1 MALREHAKQTR
12 TFARRNKLIHHE
24 LIIDAADREWQ
35 SFPQTQG
42 WDGPA
47 MALRE
52 AFDLSR
58 GTAGQGSNSL
68 HIRQFNER
76 VILAALRRLGE
87 ASKADLARYAQLTN
101 NAAGQIVR
109 ELEQQSLIKTLG
121 KRSGSR
127 GQPATLLALNS
138 DGAYAIGVT
147 IGRRSLRSLL
157 VDFHGQVLER
167 RAREQVWPTP
177 DDATA
182 FILESIEAFRA
193 VLAPPTRR
201 RIAGLGIAMPYNMGS
216 WQKELAMP
224 AEAASAWRD
233 LDVVATVAAQV
244 DLPVFAENDGTA
256 AAAAELFRGHGRTI
270 ESFFYVF
277 IGAAIGGGIVTGG
290 DFQRG
295 MHGNAG
301 DVGLMPVAPS
311 KLASAVQPEAGVDVL
326 LSRASVTALLRHLNH
341 SGFAIRTE
349 QELAGALDAARPAIA
364 EWTQDCA
371 DALVVPILSAVRL
384 LDIDTVVIDSDLPPP
399 LVDDLIR
406 TANDHLR
413 RASPEQR
420 AAPTLMHGSIGPE
433 AAAIG
438 AAILPLHLNFSPSRD
453 VLMGH

>member
-1 MALREHAKQTR
+1 MAVREHAGQER
-12 TFARRNKLIHHE
+12 PFVRRNKLIHHE
-24 LIIDAADREWQ
+24 LIIDAKAREWQ
-35 SFPQTQG
+35 TSLNER
-42 WDGPA
+42 DRKCPA
-47 MALRE
+47 TSLWE
-52 AFDLSR
+52 ELELSR
-58 GTAGQGSNSL
+58 GMPGQGSNSV

-121 KRSGSR
+121 KRAGSR
-127 GQPATLLALNS
+127 GQPATLLTLNS

-157 VDFHGQVLER
+157 VDFHGEVLAR
-167 RAREQVWPTP
+167 RSKEQVWPLP
-177 DDATA
+177 QDAIA
-182 FILESIEAFRA
+182 FIHESIEAFRA
-193 VLAPPTRR
+193 KLPPPTRR
-201 RIAGLGIAMPYNMGS
+201 RIAGLGVAMPYNMGS
-216 WQKELAMP
+216 WQKELGMP
-224 AEAASAWRD
+224 AQA
-233 LDVVATVAAQV
+233 VAAWSDFDLVAAVERQV

-270 ESFFYVF
+270 DSFLYLF

-311 KLASAVQPEAGVDVL
+311 TLASAVPSNARFDVL
-326 LSRASVTALLRHLNH
+326 LSRASVTALLRHLDH
-341 SGFAIRTE
+341 SGFGIRTE
-349 QELAGALDAARPAIA
+349 RDLAACLDNAAPAIA
-364 EWTQDCA
+364 EWTEDCA

-384 LDIDTVVIDSDLPPP
+384 LDIDTVVIDSDLPPA
-399 LVDDLIR
+399 LVRDLIR
-406 TANDHLR
+406 LTNDHLR
-413 RASPEQR
+413 RASPESR
-420 AAPTLMHGSIGPE
+420 EAPTLMHGSIGPE

-438 AAILPLHLNFSPSRD
+438 AAILPLHLNFSPNRD